1 MKQDIE
7 KKSKKIELIP
17 VVTGVIVVGTI
28 ILALYIMVHHLGL
41 SDSLNFGAGAYYYAD
56 IPEFQKYVNGNAY
69 HSETPMWV
77 LILLFLIWGGIMYK
91 LWSWLE
97 SGRKKDEK

>member
-1 MKQDIE
+1 MKHNIE
-7 KKSKKIELIP
+7 KKIKKIELIP

-91 LWSWLE
+91 LWSWI
-97 SGRKKDEK
+97 

>member
-7 KKSKKIELIP
+7 KKTKKIELIP

-56 IPEFQKYVNGNAY
+56 IPEFQKYVNGNEY
-69 HSETPMWV
+69 HSETTMWV

-91 LWSWLE
+91 FWSWLE

>member
-1 MKQDIE
+1 MKQNIE
-7 KKSKKIELIP
+7 KKTKKIELIP

-91 LWSWLE
+91 FWSWLE

>member
-1 MKQDIE
+1 MKQNIE
-7 KKSKKIELIP
+7 KKTKKIELIP

-91 LWSWLE
+91 FWSWLE
-97 SGRKKDEK
+97 SGRKRQ

>member
-7 KKSKKIELIP
+7 KKTKKIELIP

-77 LILLFLIWGGIMYK
+77 LILLFLICGGIMYK